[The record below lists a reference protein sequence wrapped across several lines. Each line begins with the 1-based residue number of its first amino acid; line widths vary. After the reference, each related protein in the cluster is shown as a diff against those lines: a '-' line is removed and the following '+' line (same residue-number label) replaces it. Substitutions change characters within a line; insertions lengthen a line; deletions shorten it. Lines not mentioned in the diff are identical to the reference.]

1 MRSRRLERGRLT
13 RVITSRAIARPPGA
27 QSRKFRRRR
36 LVSCPQAGGLGSPPR
51 PPPAAACRSL
61 ADRVGLLSS
70 FVRRPSTAFTS
81 AWKYNFKRERLKKS
95 QDPCGSRLFGNE
107 QQPQGKRTTGA
118 RERVEGVA
126 GVWVYTL
133 ATQTPVGAMEVS
145 RLSSCSLSS
154 QGTMPGSDFF
164 FFGWTEME
172 KRPQQKA
179 VRVLYCGKK
188 NKRPLEDSLTI
199 TATDQ

>member
-1 MRSRRLERGRLT
+1 M
-13 RVITSRAIARPPGA
+13 
-27 QSRKFRRRR
+27 
-36 LVSCPQAGGLGSPPR
+36 SCPQAGGLGSPPR